1 MSVEAVEG
9 TEVVRTPASRALTAP
24 IADDAFYRGDPF
36 PHYARMRAEAPVVWS
51 PDGGYW
57 VVSTNEEVVAV
68 SRDPSTYCSGKGI
81 LTFEIGVEY
90 DTPPTM
96 MHTDPPEH
104 TRYRRLVQPGFAPK
118 VIRALEE
125 PLRAQVV
132 ALLDALDVDEPVDLV
147 PALAE
152 PFPVRV
158 IADLLGVPA
167 DKQDRFVEW
176 SDAGIPDAGDM
187 TPEQR
192 AELMGEMQQYLL
204 HLAQSRR
211 GNPTGDDLIS
221 VLANVEVDGEVL
233 TDEELVMF
241 LNQLLIAGN
250 ETTRNMISGG
260 LWALAN
266 NPDQWRRLVEDRSLI
281 PSAVEEFLRWTTPVV
296 AFMRTALVD
305 TELRGVQ
312 IHAGDPLL
320 LLYASANRDEATF
333 GPNADEFDVGRD
345 PNHHVA
351 FGFGPHFCIGAALAR
366 LEGRLVLEEMLDRW
380 SSIDPAGDVVRTGS
394 AIIAGVK
401 SAPVRLAG

>member
-1 MSVEAVEG
+1 M
-9 TEVVRTPASRALTAP
+9 
-24 IADDAFYRGDPF
+24 
-36 PHYARMRAEAPVVWS
+36 
-51 PDGGYW
+51 
-57 VVSTNEEVVAV
+57 
-68 SRDPSTYCSGKGI
+68 
-81 LTFEIGVEY
+81 
-90 DTPPTM
+90 
-96 MHTDPPEH
+96 
-104 TRYRRLVQPGFAPK
+104 
-118 VIRALEE
+118 
-125 PLRAQVV
+125 
-132 ALLDALDVDEPVDLV
+132 

-187 TPEQR
+187 APEQR
-192 AELMGEMQQYLL
+192 AELMAEMQQYLL

-233 TDEELVMF
+233 TDDELVMF

-266 NPDQWRRLVEDRSLI
+266 NPDQWQRLVEDRSLI

-305 TELRGVQ
+305 TELRGVAHPRRRPAAAALRLGQ
-312 IHAGDPLL
+312 PGRGRRSARTPTGSTSAATPTTTSPS
-320 LLYASANRDEATF
+320 ASAPTSASAPPSPAWRAASCWRRCSTA
-333 GPNADEFDVGRD
+333 GPGIE
-345 PNHHVA
+345 
-351 FGFGPHFCIGAALAR
+351 
-366 LEGRLVLEEMLDRW
+366 
-380 SSIDPAGDVVRTGS
+380 PAGDVVRTGS